1 MSKRKVEEICGTYPE
16 GFQKQDII
24 SDPNYVFKNDP
35 NYFGV
40 KVWDSEGNFVFVN
53 SFLECEHYV
62 VGGWDRIPVVDF
74 ENRLQLYLV
83 GAVIFFMFLGFLSK
97 RINLFKLR

>member
-1 MSKRKVEEICGTYPE
+1 MSKKRVIEICGSYPE
-16 GFQKQDII
+16 GFQKEEIA
-24 SDPNYVFKNDP
+24 SNPNYVFKNDS

-40 KVWDSEGNFVFVN
+40 KVWDSEGNSIFVN

-62 VGGWDRIPVVDF
+62 VGGWDRIPAVDF
-74 ENRLQLYLV
+74 ENRLQLYLA
-83 GAVIFFMFLGFLSK
+83 GAVVFFMFIGFLSK